1 MIIINHI
8 IQLHFTNK
16 KVTNQRLKNIEVL
29 HFKRK
34 YSNDAYVVTIIEN
47 NSSYYP
53 DVYRQKVPKPE
64 KPTALISNSLVFRI
78 QIYCYFIRYALHF
91 VNSHE
96 SKDSYYAQPN
106 TVISTFLLDPE
117 SAKYSLKQYKAE
129 VMRKSGWKPARV
141 PNPISKQDYVNESL
155 QIIKEETYKI
165 KTVKNIYKPYT
176 FDIATGS
183 HINRPQSPTIK
194 IAYFILLTTSLT
206 ETSLH
211 FSFITTLINRINTW
225 FKNHPNTFYDRYKFA
240 IEVRL
245 IFNSSRAERR
255 ATLSNPF
262 PLTHHPRY
270 VQNRMNHVLIE
281 KLKEFKDLLKGVSNN
296 GEDENEKLSLLY
308 KKFQG
313 QISPYLKDDR
323 SALSLVP
330 YPSERSLPFYGALFS
345 QCIEEITCRV
355 RKKSDISLTCVEL
368 IRLGQFNQSL
378 VPFNFPQGSSS
389 AQYNLNAFLFLTK
402 DDLILL
408 NSHKPSTLVPEKPSL

>member
-1 MIIINHI
+1 MIIKRHI
-8 IQLHFTNK
+8 IKLHFSYNRFA
-16 KVTNQRLKNIEVL
+16 NQRLKNIEVL

-64 KPTALISNSLVFRI
+64 KPTALISDSLVFRI

-91 VNSHE
+91 VNSHK
-96 SKDSYYAQPN
+96 SKDIYYAHPN
-106 TVISTFLLDPE
+106 TVISPFLLDPE

-141 PNPISKQDYVNESL
+141 PNPISKQDYVNDSL
-155 QIIKEETYKI
+155 QIIDEETYKI

-240 IEVRL
+240 IDVRI
-245 IFNSSRAERR
+245 IFNSSRVQRR
-255 ATLSNPF
+255 MNPY
-262 PLTHHPRY
+262 PLPHHPRY
-270 VQNRMNHVLIE
+270 VQNKMNNVLIH
-281 KLKEFKDLLKGVSNN
+281 KLINFKYSLKVVYDESEDINTKILYEEFR
-296 GEDENEKLSLLY
+296 E
-308 KKFQG
+308 
-313 QISPYLKDDR
+313 ISPYLKDEM
-323 SALSLVP
+323 SLLSLVP
-330 YPSERSLPFYGALFS
+330 YPSEFSLPFYRALFS
-345 QCIEEITCRV
+345 QGIEEVTCRV
-355 RKKSDISLTCVEL
+355 RKKSDISLTSVEL
-368 IRLGQFNQSL
+368 IHIGKKFNPLL
-378 VPFNFPQGSSS
+378 VPFKFPQGSSS
-389 AQYNLNAFLFLTK
+389 AQYNINAFLFLTK
-402 DDLILL
+402 DDLKHL
-408 NSHKPSTLVPEKPSL
+408 NSPHFSTLVPHSDIK